1 MVWCRVRTHLV
12 GERPRWIPV
21 AFAAGAVAAVALELF
36 LAVLGTGPG
45 FAVVTVVTYVL
56 GAAGLTRLVLRWPGG
71 LVTVWASVFPPMFAF
86 AWRLFSY
93 VGPGPSFGQIL
104 GPAVAYTLGVG
115 TVWYA
120 LGIALLTPPGDSLAR
135 SAR

>member
-1 MVWCRVRTHLV
+1 MSRDRLRAHVV
-12 GERPRWIPV
+12 GERPKRIPV
-21 AFAAGAVAAVALELF
+21 AFGVGVAAAVALELL
-36 LAVLGTGPG
+36 LAALGASGG

-56 GAAGLTRLVLRWPGG
+56 GAAGLTRLVLRWSGG
-71 LVTVWASVFPPMFAF
+71 LVTVWGGVFPLMFAF

-104 GPAVAYTLGVG
+104 GPAVAYTVGVG

-135 SAR
+135 PTR